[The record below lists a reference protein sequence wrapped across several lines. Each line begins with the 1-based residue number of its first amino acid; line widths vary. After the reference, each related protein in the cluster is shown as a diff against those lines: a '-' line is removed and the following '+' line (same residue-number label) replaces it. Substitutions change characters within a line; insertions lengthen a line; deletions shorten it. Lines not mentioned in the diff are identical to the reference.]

1 LNASKLRGKIGEK
14 NIKYKDLARAMGIS
28 AQALNKKMRGVT
40 RFNTDDVINICKALG
55 IDDDAER
62 GEIFLR

>member
-1 LNASKLRGKIGEK
+1 LNVSKLRGKIGEK
-14 NIKYKDLARAMGIS
+14 NVKYKDLARAMGIS
-28 AQALNKKMRGVT
+28 SQALNKKMRGIT
-40 RFNTDDVINICKALG
+40 RFNTDDVINICNTLG